1 MLSTISGP
9 LTRRG
14 KAFFLAAVMGLLCV
28 HAAPVYAAEDAAAA
42 ELGGPAEPNGRPML
56 LAQADEEAS
65 EGKLEPRYQ
74 PREPEPKSSYNKSYI
89 FGMTRGVAEST
100 IHPSVKA
107 PLFLFTI
114 PLDIVL
120 LPFAAIGGAFG

>member
-1 MLSTISGP
+1 MLSTTAGRLP
-9 LTRRG
+9 RRG
-14 KAFFLAAVMGLLCV
+14 TALLLAALVGLLCV
-28 HAAPVYAAEDAAAA
+28 SASSLCAADDAAASA
-42 ELGGPAEPNGRPML
+42 SVSASELDGDQML
-56 LAQADEEAS
+56 LAQADEEGS
-65 EGKLEPRYQ
+65 EGKLEPRYK

-89 FGMTRGVAEST
+89 FGMTRGVADST
-100 IHPSVKA
+100 IHPAVKA

>member
-1 MLSTISGP
+1 M
-9 LTRRG
+9 
-14 KAFFLAAVMGLLCV
+14 A
-28 HAAPVYAAEDAAAA
+28 
-42 ELGGPAEPNGRPML
+42 LGGGRPGVRKGTGG
-56 LAQADEEAS
+56 APAV
-65 EGKLEPRYQ
+65 
-74 PREPEPKSSYNKSYI
+74 
-89 FGMTRGVAEST
+89 RGVADST

>member
-1 MLSTISGP
+1 MLSTTAGRLP
-9 LTRRG
+9 RRG
-14 KAFFLAAVMGLLCV
+14 TALLLAALVGLLCV
-28 HAAPVYAAEDAAAA
+28 SASSLYAADDAAASA
-42 ELGGPAEPNGRPML
+42 SVSELDGGQML
-56 LAQADEEAS
+56 LAQADEEGS
-65 EGKLEPRYQ
+65 EGKLEPRYK

-89 FGMTRGVAEST
+89 FGMTRGVADST
-100 IHPSVKA
+100 IHPAVKA

>member
-1 MLSTISGP
+1 MRSTISGL

-14 KAFFLAAVMGLLCV
+14 KTFILAAVMGLLCV
-28 HAAPVYAAEDAAAA
+28 LAPPLYAAEVVATAGSGEPA
-42 ELGGPAEPNGRPML
+42 ELDGRPMR

-89 FGMTRGVAEST
+89 FGMTRGVADST